1 MTIQEAKVVDS
12 THIELSKPIQVS
24 EGSKIMVSVTGVPES
39 DEKRKEWGDA
49 SRRSLQ
55 RAYGESEPDYSAKMI
70 KEANPDYRS

>member
-1 MTIQEAKVVDS
+1 
-12 THIELSKPIQVS
+12 
-24 EGSKIMVSVTGVPES
+24 MVSVTGVPES

-70 KEANPDYRS
+70 KEANAG